1 MENTVPVYE
10 LDYDFHKGA
19 TLLNEGSL
27 ERIDVVEIHKFRSSE
42 PLKCLVRKKSFG
54 DMIWSASFPKHCF
67 VSERLLGIFRDEKL
81 TGFETAPANMKLV
94 FEHEPSDRVF
104 YQLVFTGWGGVADPR
119 SRIVQIPDERSNHAY
134 SEPIDRS
141 LIFDQRQWDGTD
153 FFLLFPFMGRRFV
166 TERVKRVLGKFKI
179 KRFICTEIAHLSR
192 GCPTILPAPLRCYY
206 TDERAIELGR
216 KLGIDWWEVKAND
229 T

>member
-1 MENTVPVYE
+1 MDKVAIFEIDSN
-10 LDYDFHKGA
+10 LDRCA
-19 TLLNEGSL
+19 ELLNSEAL

-54 DMIWSASFPKHCF
+54 DMIWTASFPKHCF

-81 TGFETAPANMKLV
+81 TGFETAPAKMKLV
-94 FEHEPSDRVF
+94 FEHEPSDRIF
-104 YQLVFTGWGGVADPR
+104 HQLIFTGWGGVADPR
-119 SRIVQIPDERSNHAY
+119 SGIAQIPDERSNHAY
-134 SEPIDRS
+134 SEPTDRS

-166 TERVKRVLGKFKI
+166 TERVKRVLEKFKI

-206 TDERAIELGR
+206 TDERAKELGG
-216 KLGIDWWEVKAND
+216 KLGIDWWEVKPDDA
-229 T
+229 